1 MPIAVAISG
10 VTFWIVTPSQPRST
24 APPERSCATTVFTV
38 FDGMAKPTPTEPP
51 FGE

>member
-1 MPIAVAISG
+1 MSG
-10 VTFWIVTPSQPRST
+10 LTFWIETPSQPRVT
-24 APPERSCATTVFTV
+24 APEAWSWATTVLTV

>member
-1 MPIAVAISG
+1 MAVAISG

-24 APPERSCATTVFTV
+24 EPSSLSWATTVLTV
-38 FDGMAKPTPTEPP
+38 LDGMAKPTPTEPP

>member
-1 MPIAVAISG
+1 MAVAISG
-10 VTFWIVTPSQPRST
+10 VTVWIGTPSQPRST
-24 APPERSCATTVFTV
+24 SPPSLSWATTVLTV

>member
-1 MPIAVAISG
+1 MAAAISG
-10 VTFWIVTPSQPRST
+10 VTFWIDTPSQPRST
-24 APPERSCATTVFTV
+24 EPPSRSCATTVLTV